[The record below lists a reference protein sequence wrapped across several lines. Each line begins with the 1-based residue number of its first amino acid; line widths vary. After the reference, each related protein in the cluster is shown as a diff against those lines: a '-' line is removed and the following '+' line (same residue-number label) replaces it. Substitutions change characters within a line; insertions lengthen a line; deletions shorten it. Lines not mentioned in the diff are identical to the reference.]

1 MPSHV
6 SRILVTGGNG
16 ILANA
21 LAPYFPLGTFLGR
34 DDCDVTNAS
43 SVRAAFNDVKPE
55 LVIHCAAVTAHN
67 AEPFAYVMGNVLG
80 TIHVVAAAKK
90 LGARV
95 VYPSTDYLGARLESD
110 PVRPVNAYAASK
122 YCGEFIVGSG
132 TPGLVV
138 RGSWYS
144 RPAYTHAATDAFCT
158 RVKVDTAAY
167 WMASLA
173 VSSLTGTINIGG
185 ERRSLYEIALEANE
199 RVVPVSRHQV
209 RCGYEIPADSSLDT
223 TKLTRFL
230 AA

>member
-1 MPSHV
+1 MSHTT
-6 SRILVTGGNG
+6 RILVTGGSG
-16 ILANA
+16 ILAKA
-21 LAPYFPLGTFLGR
+21 LEPYFPLGNFFSHDEL
-34 DDCDVTNAS
+34 DVTNANA
-43 SVRAAFNDVKPE
+43 VRTAFNAVKPE

-95 VYPSTDYLGARLESD
+95 IYPSTDYLGAVHELD
-110 PVRPVNAYAASK
+110 PVLPVNGYAASK
-122 YCGEFIVGSG
+122 YCGELIVGSG

-144 RPAYTHAATDAFCT
+144 RPTYTHAATDAFCT
-158 RVKVDTAAY
+158 RVPVDTAAY
-167 WMASLA
+167 WMATLA
-173 VSSLTGTINIGG
+173 VSDLTGTINIGG
-185 ERRSLYEIALEANE
+185 QRRSMFEIALEFNE
-199 RVVPVSRHQV
+199 RVAPVSRHHLRV
-209 RCGYEIPADSSLDT
+209 GYTIPEDSSLDT